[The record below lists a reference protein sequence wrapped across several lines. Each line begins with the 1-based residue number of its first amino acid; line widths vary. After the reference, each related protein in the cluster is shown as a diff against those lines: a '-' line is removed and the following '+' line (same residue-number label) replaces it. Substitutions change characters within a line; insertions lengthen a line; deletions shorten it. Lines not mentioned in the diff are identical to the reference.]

1 MKSIVMDMRF
11 VFLAILLAMFTQ
23 TLTTGLPL
31 YEMGDSFVAMA
42 LVVFVSLVAKRYL
55 PSLSLIHI

>member
-23 TLTTGLPL
+23 TLTTGTPL
-31 YEMGDSFVAMA
+31 
-42 LVVFVSLVAKRYL
+42 
-55 PSLSLIHI
+55 

>member
-23 TLTTGLPL
+23 TLTSGLPL
-31 YEMGDSFVAMA
+31 W
-42 LVVFVSLVAKRYL
+42 
-55 PSLSLIHI
+55 

>member
-23 TLTTGLPL
+23 TLTSGLPL
-31 YEMGDSFVAMA
+31 WQMGTAS
-42 LVVFVSLVAKRYL
+42 S
-55 PSLSLIHI
+55 PCPWWCSPPW